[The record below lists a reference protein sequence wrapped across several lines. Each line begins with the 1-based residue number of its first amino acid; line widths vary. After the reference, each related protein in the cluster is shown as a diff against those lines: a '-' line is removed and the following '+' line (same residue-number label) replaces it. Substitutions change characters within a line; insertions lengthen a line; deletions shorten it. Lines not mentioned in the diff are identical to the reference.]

1 MALELITADQRLAE
15 ANNKTSLAILGR
27 HKIGKTSLVLT
38 LNPDETL
45 FCNLEAGMKSVQSWT
60 GPNIDLRTYPD
71 AKDLACMIGGIDPA
85 AHPGQPTPDRKSW
98 AIWPQDYSST
108 HYNHVM
114 RTYAN
119 TRLGQW
125 WIGRQDKRRL
135 VFWDS
140 ISDLTRLAMVW
151 ADTQPEAFSD
161 RTGKKNL
168 LGQYGLLGRDI
179 VKMLKHIQHA
189 PGVDVVFVGGLDA
202 DTNESGVT
210 TYGMQ
215 SEGRKIAA
223 ELPYIVDQIIV
234 YSDFD
239 WDATNRQYFHNLGK
253 GQIRAFCCKSPN
265 PWGLPAGDRSGMLGM
280 IEEPNLRK
288 LMDKINS
295 GAQRTLAA
303 LPKS

>member
-1 MALELITADQRLAE
+1 
-15 ANNKTSLAILGR
+15 
-27 HKIGKTSLVLT
+27 
-38 LNPDETL
+38 
-45 FCNLEAGMKSVQSWT
+45 MKSVQSWT
-60 GPNIDLRTYPD
+60 GPNIDLRTYSGREGFGLHDRRHRSCRPSGP
-71 AKDLACMIGGIDPA
+71 AVAGSEVLGNLAAGLLA
-85 AHPGQPTPDRKSW
+85 RR
-98 AIWPQDYSST
+98 

-119 TRLGQW
+119 TKLGQW

-215 SEGRKIAA
+215 AEGRKIAA